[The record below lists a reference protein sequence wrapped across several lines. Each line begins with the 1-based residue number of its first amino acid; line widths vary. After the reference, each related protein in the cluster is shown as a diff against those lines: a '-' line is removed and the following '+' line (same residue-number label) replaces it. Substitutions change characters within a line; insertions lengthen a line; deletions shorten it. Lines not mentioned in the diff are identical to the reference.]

1 MMNRLHMNY
10 LKSFAI
16 FVFSED
22 GWCRQV
28 RRHLTTTGKGRPPKL
43 PISPESHNPTNL
55 QLVQIYEINQLNSTV
70 DLKYVGP
77 FCSALVIDRDTL
89 LNIAL
94 LNECT
99 FPVGAL
105 TVGILLELDKFQVVE
120 KLDNHLMVQWLFKIG
135 SLSALPQ
142 EDTVVKL
149 VVKVKGDFHK
159 INKC

>member
-94 LNECT
+94 LTECT

-120 KLDNHLMVQWLFKIG
+120 KLDNQEIRRASYTRILVALNSFPPAHLKSNFQNF
-135 SLSALPQ
+135 
-142 EDTVVKL
+142 
-149 VVKVKGDFHK
+149 F
-159 INKC
+159 

>member
-1 MMNRLHMNY
+1 M
-10 LKSFAI
+10 
-16 FVFSED
+16 
-22 GWCRQV
+22 
-28 RRHLTTTGKGRPPKL
+28 
-43 PISPESHNPTNL
+43 
-55 QLVQIYEINQLNSTV
+55 
-70 DLKYVGP
+70 
-77 FCSALVIDRDTL
+77 

-149 VVKVKGDFHK
+149 VGKVKGDFHK
-159 INKC
+159 INKCKARKAAEIDIYLRGAVLLEHDSAEFDGKHRQGSQNTLLI